1 MSRIEKEVLQGQEKT
16 KLLEYYRQ
24 MLAIRRIEEASAKA
38 YSQGKI
44 GGFLHLYIGQE
55 AVAVG
60 AVAAIKPED
69 YIMTSYRD
77 HGQAYAKGMSARAIM
92 AELFAKETGC
102 SKGLGGSMHFFDA
115 KNNFLGGYGIVGGHL
130 PLAAGVAFASKYRG
144 DNRVC
149 LCFFGDGAVSQGAA
163 HEAFSLAALWKLPVV
178 FICENNLYSMGTPLS
193 RSLSV
198 EDVSQ
203 KALAYGMA
211 RDRFD
216 GNDVIRVRD
225 RIGDAVRRARY
236 ESQPT
241 LIEIRCYRYRG
252 HSMSDPG
259 LYRTKEEVE
268 EYKKQ
273 DCLYIAQQ
281 YLEKLGA
288 DPKEYEALEES
299 VKAEVDDA
307 VKFADES
314 PVLPADRLEEFN
326 YVEEDVRGEA
336 ARPPPSPRSRGEGWV
351 RGLQIFS
358 RAHSQELAERCQS
371 FRCGKR
377 STRPC
382 PRRWSATRPSS

>member
-144 DNRVC
+144 DGRVC
-149 LCFFGDGAVSQGAA
+149 LCFFGDGAISQGAA

-198 EDVSQ
+198 EDTSQ

-225 RIGDAVRRARY
+225 RISDAVRRARH

-241 LIEIRCYRYRG
+241 LMEIRCYRYRG

-281 YLEKLGA
+281 YLEKLGT
-288 DPKEYEALEES
+288 DPKEFETIDES
-299 VKAEVDDA
+299 VKAEVEDA
-307 VKFADES
+307 VKFAEES

-326 YVEEDVRGEA
+326 YVE
-336 ARPPPSPRSRGEGWV
+336 
-351 RGLQIFS
+351 
-358 RAHSQELAERCQS
+358 
-371 FRCGKR
+371 
-377 STRPC
+377 
-382 PRRWSATRPSS
+382 

>member
-1 MSRIEKEVLQGQEKT
+1 MSRIEREVLEAQEKT
-16 KLLEYYRQ
+16 KVLGYYRQ

-60 AVAAIKPED
+60 AAAALKPED

-115 KNNFLGGYGIVGGHL
+115 PNNFLGGWGIVGAHL
-130 PLAAGVAFASKYRG
+130 PLAAGVALASKYRNDG
-144 DNRVC
+144 RVC

-163 HEAFSLAALWKLPVV
+163 HEAMSLAALWKLPVV

-198 EDVSQ
+198 LDVSQ

-216 GNDVIRVRD
+216 GFDVLRVRD
-225 RIGDAVRRARY
+225 RLAEAVKRARY
-236 ESQPT
+236 QNEPT
-241 LIEIRCYRYRG
+241 LIEILCYRFRG

-268 EYKKQ
+268 EFKKR
-273 DCLYIAQQ
+273 DCLSIARN
-281 YLEKLGA
+281 YLEGWGTDA
-288 DPKEYEALEES
+288 KEFDAIEES
-299 VKAEVDDA
+299 VKDEVEDA

-314 PVLPADRLEEFN
+314 GVFPAERLEEFN
-326 YVEEDVRGEA
+326 Y
-336 ARPPPSPRSRGEGWV
+336 
-351 RGLQIFS
+351 
-358 RAHSQELAERCQS
+358 AE
-371 FRCGKR
+371 
-377 STRPC
+377 
-382 PRRWSATRPSS
+382 

>member
-1 MSRIEKEVLQGQEKT
+1 MSRIEREVLEAQEKT
-16 KLLEYYRQ
+16 KLVEYYRQ
-24 MLAIRRIEEASAKA
+24 MLAIRRLEEASAKA

-60 AVAAIKPED
+60 AAAALKPED

-115 KNNFLGGYGIVGGHL
+115 PNNFLGGWGIVGGHL
-130 PLAAGVAFASKYRG
+130 PLAAGVAFASKYRNDG
-144 DNRVC
+144 RVC

-163 HEAFSLAALWKLPVV
+163 HEAMSMAALWKLPVI

-193 RSLSV
+193 RTLSV
-198 EDVSQ
+198 ADVSQ

-216 GNDVIRVRD
+216 GFDVLRVRD
-225 RIGDAVRRARY
+225 RIAEAVKRARY
-236 ESQPT
+236 QSEPT
-241 LIEIRCYRYRG
+241 LIEILCYRFRG

-259 LYRTKEEVE
+259 LYRTKEEIE
-268 EYKKQ
+268 EFKKR
-273 DCLYIAQQ
+273 DCLSIART
-281 YLEKLGA
+281 YLEQWGT
-288 DPKEYEALEES
+288 DGKEFDSIEES
-299 VKAEVDDA
+299 VKAEMDEA

-314 PVLPADRLEEFN
+314 GVLPADQLEQFN
-326 YVEEDVRGEA
+326 YAV
-336 ARPPPSPRSRGEGWV
+336 
-351 RGLQIFS
+351 
-358 RAHSQELAERCQS
+358 
-371 FRCGKR
+371 
-377 STRPC
+377 
-382 PRRWSATRPSS
+382 

>member
-1 MSRIEKEVLQGQEKT
+1 MSRIEREVLQVQEKT

-24 MLAIRRIEEASAKA
+24 MLAIRRVEEASAKS

-55 AVAVG
+55 AIAAG
-60 AVAAIKPED
+60 AVAALKPED
-69 YIMTSYRD
+69 YVMTSYRD
-77 HGQAYAKGMSARAIM
+77 HGLAYAKGMSARTIM
-92 AELFAKETGC
+92 AELYGKETGC

-115 KNNFLGGYGIVGGHL
+115 PNNFLGGWGIVGGHL
-130 PLAAGVAFASKYRG
+130 PLGAGTAFASKYRNDG
-144 DNRVC
+144 RVT
-149 LCFFGDGAVSQGAA
+149 LCFFGDGAISQGAA

-198 EDVSQ
+198 EDTSQ

-216 GNDVIRVRD
+216 GYDVIKVRD

-236 ESQPT
+236 ESAPT

-268 EYKKQ
+268 EAKKT
-273 DCLYIAQQ
+273 DCLFIAQE
-281 YLEKLGA
+281 YLTKLGTEQ
-288 DPKEYEALEES
+288 KEFDAIEES
-299 VKAEVDDA
+299 VRAEVEDA

-314 PVLPADRLEEFN
+314 PVLPAERLEEFN
-326 YVEEDVRGEA
+326 YVD
-336 ARPPPSPRSRGEGWV
+336 
-351 RGLQIFS
+351 
-358 RAHSQELAERCQS
+358 
-371 FRCGKR
+371 
-377 STRPC
+377 
-382 PRRWSATRPSS
+382 

>member
-144 DNRVC
+144 DGRVC
-149 LCFFGDGAVSQGAA
+149 LCFFGDGAISQGAA

-198 EDVSQ
+198 EDTSQ

-225 RIGDAVRRARY
+225 RISDAVRRARH

-241 LIEIRCYRYRG
+241 LMEIRCYRYRG

-288 DPKEYEALEES
+288 DPKEWESLEES
-299 VKAEVDDA
+299 VKAEVEDA

-326 YVEEDVRGEA
+326 YVE
-336 ARPPPSPRSRGEGWV
+336 
-351 RGLQIFS
+351 
-358 RAHSQELAERCQS
+358 
-371 FRCGKR
+371 
-377 STRPC
+377 
-382 PRRWSATRPSS
+382 

>member
-24 MLAIRRIEEASAKA
+24 MLAIRRIEEAAAKA

-60 AVAAIKPED
+60 AAAAIKPED

-115 KNNFLGGYGIVGGHL
+115 KTNFLGGYGIVGGHL
-130 PLAAGVAFASKYRG
+130 PLAAGVAFASKYRSDG
-144 DNRVC
+144 RVC
-149 LCFFGDGAVSQGAA
+149 LCFFGDGAISQGAA

-198 EDVSQ
+198 EDTSQ

-216 GNDVIRVRD
+216 GNDVIKVRD
-225 RIGDAVRRARY
+225 RLADAVRRARY

-273 DCLYIAQQ
+273 DCLFIAQQ
-281 YLEKLGA
+281 YLEKLGV
-288 DPKEYEALEES
+288 DSKEYEAIEDS
-299 VKAEVDDA
+299 VKTEVEDA

-314 PVLPADRLEEFN
+314 GVLPAERLEEFN
-326 YVEEDVRGEA
+326 YVE
-336 ARPPPSPRSRGEGWV
+336 
-351 RGLQIFS
+351 
-358 RAHSQELAERCQS
+358 
-371 FRCGKR
+371 
-377 STRPC
+377 
-382 PRRWSATRPSS
+382 

>member
-1 MSRIEKEVLQGQEKT
+1 MSRIEREVLQVQEKT
-16 KLLEYYRQ
+16 KLLEYYRE

-55 AVAVG
+55 AIATG
-60 AVAAIKPED
+60 AVAALKPDD
-69 YIMTSYRD
+69 YVMTSYRD
-77 HGQAYAKGMSARAIM
+77 HGLAYSKGMTARTIM
-92 AELFAKETGC
+92 AELFGKETGC

-115 KNNFLGGYGIVGGHL
+115 DKGFLGGWGIVGGHL
-130 PLAAGVAFASKYRG
+130 PLGAGTAFASKYRG
-144 DNRVC
+144 DGRVT
-149 LCFFGDGAVSQGAA
+149 LCFFGDGAISQGAA
-163 HEAFSLAALWKLPVV
+163 HEAFSLAALWKLPVI

-198 EDVSQ
+198 EDTSQ

-216 GNDVIRVRD
+216 GYDVIKVRD

-268 EYKKQ
+268 EAKKT
-273 DCLYIAQQ
+273 DCLFIAQE
-281 YLEKLGA
+281 YLNKLGA
-288 DPKEYEALEES
+288 EPKEFEAIEES
-299 VKAEVDDA
+299 VRLEVEDA

-314 PVLPADRLEEFN
+314 AAFPADRLEEFN
-326 YVEEDVRGEA
+326 YVD
-336 ARPPPSPRSRGEGWV
+336 
-351 RGLQIFS
+351 
-358 RAHSQELAERCQS
+358 
-371 FRCGKR
+371 
-377 STRPC
+377 
-382 PRRWSATRPSS
+382 

>member
-1 MSRIEKEVLQGQEKT
+1 MSRIEREVLQVQEKT

-24 MLAIRRIEEASAKA
+24 MLAIRRIEEAAAKA
-38 YSQGKI
+38 YSQGGKI

-60 AVAAIKPED
+60 ASAALKPED
-69 YIMTSYRD
+69 YVMTSYRD
-77 HGQAYAKGMSARAIM
+77 HGHAYARGMTARAIM
-92 AELFAKETGC
+92 AELYGKEGGC

-115 KNNFLGGYGIVGGHL
+115 ASNFLGGWGIVGGHL
-130 PLAAGVAFASKYRG
+130 PLGAGSAFASKYRNDG
-144 DNRVC
+144 RVT

-163 HEAFSLAALWKLPVV
+163 HEAFSLAALWKLPVI

-193 RSLSV
+193 RTLSV

-216 GNDVIRVRD
+216 GYDVLKVRD
-225 RIGDAVRRARY
+225 RIADAVRRARY

-241 LIEIRCYRYRG
+241 LIEVRCYRYRG

-268 EYKKQ
+268 EFKKQ
-273 DCLYIAQQ
+273 DCLLIARQ

-288 DPKEYEALEES
+288 QDKEFDEIEEK
-299 VKAEVDDA
+299 VKGEVEDA
-307 VKFADES
+307 VKFAEEGN
-314 PVLPADRLEEFN
+314 VLPAERLEEFS
-326 YVEEDVRGEA
+326 YVD
-336 ARPPPSPRSRGEGWV
+336 
-351 RGLQIFS
+351 
-358 RAHSQELAERCQS
+358 
-371 FRCGKR
+371 
-377 STRPC
+377 
-382 PRRWSATRPSS
+382 

>member
-1 MSRIEKEVLQGQEKT
+1 MSRIEREVLEAQEKT

-60 AVAAIKPED
+60 TCAALKPED
-69 YIMTSYRD
+69 YIITSYRD

-92 AELFAKETGC
+92 AELFGKETGC

-115 KNNFLGGYGIVGGHL
+115 KTNFLGGWGIVGGHL
-130 PLAAGVAFASKYRG
+130 PIASGVGFASKYRNDG
-144 DNRVC
+144 RVC
-149 LCFFGDGAVSQGAA
+149 ICFFGDGAVSQGAT
-163 HEAFSLAALWKLPVV
+163 HEAMSLAALWKLPVV
-178 FICENNLYSMGTPLS
+178 FVCENNLYSMGTPLS

-198 EDVSQ
+198 LDVSQ

-211 RDRFD
+211 RDRFE
-216 GNDVIRVRD
+216 GFDVLRVRD
-225 RIGDAVRRARY
+225 RMAEAIKRARY

-241 LIEIRCYRYRG
+241 LIEILCYRFRG

-268 EYKKQ
+268 EFKKR
-273 DCLYIAQQ
+273 DCLSIARG
-281 YLEKLGA
+281 YLEGWGVGENDFNA
-288 DPKEYEALEES
+288 IEDS
-299 VKAEVDDA
+299 VAAEVEDA

-314 PVLPADRLEEFN
+314 PVLPADQLEQFN
-326 YVEEDVRGEA
+326 YVD
-336 ARPPPSPRSRGEGWV
+336 
-351 RGLQIFS
+351 
-358 RAHSQELAERCQS
+358 
-371 FRCGKR
+371 
-377 STRPC
+377 
-382 PRRWSATRPSS
+382 

>member
-1 MSRIEKEVLQGQEKT
+1 MSRIEREVLQVQEKT

-24 MLAIRRIEEASAKA
+24 MLAIRRVEEASAKS

-55 AVAVG
+55 AIATG
-60 AVAAIKPED
+60 AVAALKPED
-69 YIMTSYRD
+69 YVMTSYRD
-77 HGQAYAKGMSARAIM
+77 HGLAYAKGMSARTIM
-92 AELFAKETGC
+92 AELYGKETGC

-115 KNNFLGGYGIVGGHL
+115 PNNFLGGWGIVGGHL
-130 PLAAGVAFASKYRG
+130 PLGAGTAFASKYRG
-144 DNRVC
+144 DGRVT
-149 LCFFGDGAVSQGAA
+149 LCFFGDGAISQGAA
-163 HEAFSLAALWKLPVV
+163 HEAFSLAALWKLPVI

-198 EDVSQ
+198 EDTSQ

-216 GNDVIRVRD
+216 GYDVIKVRD

-268 EYKKQ
+268 EAKKT
-273 DCLYIAQQ
+273 DCLFIAQE
-281 YLEKLGA
+281 YLQKLGA
-288 DPKEYEALEES
+288 EQKEFDAIEES
-299 VKAEVDDA
+299 VRAEVEDA

-314 PVLPADRLEEFN
+314 PVLPAERLEEFN
-326 YVEEDVRGEA
+326 YVD
-336 ARPPPSPRSRGEGWV
+336 
-351 RGLQIFS
+351 
-358 RAHSQELAERCQS
+358 
-371 FRCGKR
+371 
-377 STRPC
+377 
-382 PRRWSATRPSS
+382 

>member
-1 MSRIEKEVLQGQEKT
+1 MSRIEREVLEAQEKT
-16 KLLEYYRQ
+16 KVLQYYRQ

-60 AVAAIKPED
+60 ATAALKPDD
-69 YIMTSYRD
+69 YVITSYRD

-115 KNNFLGGYGIVGGHL
+115 PNNFMGGWGIVGGHL
-130 PLAAGVAFASKYRG
+130 PLAAGMAFASKYRSDG
-144 DNRVC
+144 RVV
-149 LCFFGDGAVSQGAA
+149 LCFFGDGAVSQGAT
-163 HEAFSLAALWKLPVV
+163 HEAMSLAALWKLPVV

-198 EDVSQ
+198 LDVSQ

-216 GNDVIRVRD
+216 GFDVLKVRD
-225 RIGDAVRRARY
+225 RVAEAVKRARY
-236 ESQPT
+236 QSEPT
-241 LIEIRCYRYRG
+241 LIEILCYRFRG

-259 LYRTKEEVE
+259 LYRTKEEIE
-268 EYKKQ
+268 EFKKR
-273 DCLYIAQQ
+273 DCLSIARG
-281 YLEKLGA
+281 YLENWGV
-288 DPKEYEALEES
+288 DEKEFTGIEDSVREE
-299 VKAEVDDA
+299 VEDA

-314 PVLPADRLEEFN
+314 PVLPAERLEEFN
-326 YVEEDVRGEA
+326 Y
-336 ARPPPSPRSRGEGWV
+336 
-351 RGLQIFS
+351 
-358 RAHSQELAERCQS
+358 AE
-371 FRCGKR
+371 
-377 STRPC
+377 
-382 PRRWSATRPSS
+382 

>member
-1 MSRIEKEVLQGQEKT
+1 MSRIEREVLEAQEKS
-16 KLLEYYRQ
+16 KVLEYYRQ
-24 MLAIRRIEEASAKA
+24 MLAIRRLEEASAKA

-60 AVAAIKPED
+60 AAAALKPED

-102 SKGLGGSMHFFDA
+102 SKGMGGSMHFFDA
-115 KNNFLGGYGIVGGHL
+115 PTNFLGGWGIVGGHL
-130 PLAAGVAFASKYRG
+130 PLAAGVALASKYRNDG
-144 DNRVC
+144 RVC

-163 HEAFSLAALWKLPVV
+163 HEAMSLAALWKLPVV

-198 EDVSQ
+198 LDVSQ

-216 GNDVIRVRD
+216 GFDVLRVRD
-225 RIGDAVRRARY
+225 RIAEAVKRARY
-236 ESQPT
+236 QSEPT
-241 LIEIRCYRYRG
+241 LIEILCYRFRG

-259 LYRTKEEVE
+259 LYRTKEEIEEFKKRDCLSIARNYLEQWGTTQKEFDDVE
-268 EYKKQ
+268 EKVR
-273 DCLYIAQQ
+273 
-281 YLEKLGA
+281 LEI
-288 DPKEYEALEES
+288 E
-299 VKAEVDDA
+299 DA

-314 PVLPADRLEEFN
+314 PVLPADQLEQFN
-326 YVEEDVRGEA
+326 YVE
-336 ARPPPSPRSRGEGWV
+336 
-351 RGLQIFS
+351 
-358 RAHSQELAERCQS
+358 
-371 FRCGKR
+371 
-377 STRPC
+377 
-382 PRRWSATRPSS
+382 

>member
-1 MSRIEKEVLQGQEKT
+1 MSRIEREVLEAQEKT

-24 MLAIRRIEEASAKA
+24 MLAIRRLEEASAKA

-60 AVAAIKPED
+60 AAAALKPED

-77 HGQAYAKGMSARAIM
+77 HGQAYAKGMSSRAIM

-115 KNNFLGGYGIVGGHL
+115 ATNFLGGWGIVGGHL
-130 PLAAGVAFASKYRG
+130 PLAAGVALASKYRNDG
-144 DNRVC
+144 RVV

-163 HEAFSLAALWKLPVV
+163 HEAFSLAALWKLPVI

-198 EDVSQ
+198 LDVSQ

-216 GNDVIRVRD
+216 GFDVLRVRD
-225 RIGDAVRRARY
+225 RLAEAVKRARY
-236 ESQPT
+236 QSEPT
-241 LIEIRCYRYRG
+241 LIEILCYRFRG

-259 LYRTKEEVE
+259 LYRTKEEIEEFKKRDCLSIARNYLEQWGTTAKEFDDVE
-268 EYKKQ
+268 EKVRVE
-273 DCLYIAQQ
+273 I
-281 YLEKLGA
+281 E
-288 DPKEYEALEES
+288 
-299 VKAEVDDA
+299 DA

-314 PVLPADRLEEFN
+314 GVLPADQLEQFN
-326 YVEEDVRGEA
+326 YVE
-336 ARPPPSPRSRGEGWV
+336 
-351 RGLQIFS
+351 
-358 RAHSQELAERCQS
+358 
-371 FRCGKR
+371 
-377 STRPC
+377 
-382 PRRWSATRPSS
+382 